1 MHNRKSKLFITG
13 LSLCTAA
20 LHFITGTQYKGPFP
34 EFVNSYLIDI
44 LLLMNLYL
52 LLQIGGRDHF
62 TTRTTRI
69 GAALFTFFF
78 GVLVEL
84 LQYYRVDFL
93 GHTFDPQDILMYA
106 TGVCAGISID
116 LTFIDRWE
124 KKRREK

>member
-93 GHTFDPQDILMYA
+93 GHTFDPLYILMYGA
-106 TGVCAGISID
+106 GVGTGIGID
-116 LTFIDRWE
+116 LTLINYWE
-124 KKRREK
+124 KKAGNN